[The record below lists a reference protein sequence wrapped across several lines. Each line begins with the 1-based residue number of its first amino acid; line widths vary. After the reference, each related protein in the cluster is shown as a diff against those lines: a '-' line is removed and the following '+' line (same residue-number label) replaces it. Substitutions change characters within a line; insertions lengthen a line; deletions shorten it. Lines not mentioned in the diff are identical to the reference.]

1 MKNIIYKHLRRV
13 LPRRWELILDDPRRY
28 ERGWSFYE
36 LLSAVMSGLVSG
48 CKTLRELEVLTAAA
62 GSRVPDTTVRDL
74 LVQIDGEP
82 LEEELA
88 KQVKEANR
96 KHELDNKE
104 LPIRLTAI
112 DGKTISVTK
121 YKVDDC
127 SINRSQKGCSKY
139 VQHVLRAFH
148 ASSSLQLLMGQERVP
163 VGTNE
168 KGMLPAFLDKLVQLY
183 GRTNLLE
190 VLSMDAG
197 FTSIKN
203 AQAVVD
209 HGLYYIMALKDP
221 RVHTITRET
230 KEQFEDRAKADK
242 VVVEHVNG
250 KQITRSL
257 YRSRAPK
264 VRGWSHATEV
274 WWICKETID
283 SRGKVTIENRYYATN
298 LPRQRL
304 AHGQV
309 LKAVRLHWSI
319 ENNANW
325 VMDVA
330 WKEDSKPWCNQ
341 ALEVLSFMRMIAYNI
356 VARFK
361 LRRLRSAKAYHWSW
375 EQTLYYIKTALFP
388 FRELPESGTL

>member
-1 MKNIIYKHLRRV
+1 MDIIEKHLRRV

-28 ERGWSFYE
+28 ERGWSFCE
-36 LLSAVMSGLVSG
+36 LLSAVMNGMLVG
-48 CKTLRELEVLTAAA
+48 CKSLRELEFLTAAA
-62 GSRVPDTTVRDL
+62 GRRVPDTTVWDL
-74 LVQIDGEP
+74 LVQIDAEP
-82 LEEELA
+82 LDEELA

-96 KHELDNKE
+96 LHELDNAE

-112 DGKTISVTK
+112 DGKTIAATK
-121 YKVDDC
+121 YKVDKY

-148 ASSSLQLLMGQERVP
+148 TSSSLKLLMGQEHVP

-168 KGMLPAFLDKLVQLY
+168 KGIFPAFLDKLVGLY

-190 VLSMDAG
+190 VFSLDAG

-203 AQAVVD
+203 AQAIVD
-209 HGLYYIMALKDP
+209 RGLFYIMALKDP
-221 RVHTITRET
+221 RVHTITRKT
-230 KEQFEDRAKADK
+230 KEKFESRQKADK
-242 VVVEHVNG
+242 TEVEHAHG

-257 YRSRAPK
+257 YRTPAPK
-264 VRGWSHATEV
+264 VKGWHHATEV
-274 WWICKETID
+274 WWIRKESID
-283 SRGKVTIENRYYATN
+283 SQGKVSVENRYYATN

-304 AHGQV
+304 SDKQV

-325 VMDVA
+325 VLDTA
-330 WKEDSKPWCNQ
+330 WKEDTKTWCNK
-341 ALEVLSFMRMIAYNI
+341 ALEVLSLMRMMAYNI

-361 LRRLRSAKAYHWSW
+361 LRRLRRAKTCGWTW
-375 EQTLYYIKTALFP
+375 ERTLKYIQMALFQLRP
-388 FRELPESGTL
+388 LPGSTTL